1 VSGLNTGSVI
11 DCRMRGIDI
20 YFLSNEQ
27 VTACIP
33 YGMLLYVDIDIIRKK
48 DVCRHFVIDSKN
60 IEEKE

>member
-1 VSGLNTGSVI
+1 
-11 DCRMRGIDI
+11 MRGIDI
-20 YFLSNEQ
+20 HFLSNEQ

-33 YGMLLYVDIDIIRKK
+33 YGMLLYVDIDIIRKR